1 VRKSAARTARARSLA
16 AGSAPSDR
24 GTPLPMVEIVL
35 QGMDVEDWVTR
46 TLSSLGVTFRL
57 IACRPSDRG
66 RRRLLR
72 LFEVQTDES
81 GVAPVVSRLRS
92 KLASRDV
99 AVSELGP
106 TRALLRVSVPMPAA
120 CSVAFDLGD
129 FCIRCPFLGKED
141 AVASLPWKVLVPRID
156 DARRLRR
163 AAARNGA
170 PGATLVRAGAYRSRW
185 GLTVR
190 QERALRTAFEIGY
203 FDYPRRA
210 SLSTLATR
218 LGVGRSTALE
228 LLRKASTKLAAQ
240 WLLPEPALDS
250 AP

>member
-1 VRKSAARTARARSLA
+1 MRKSAARTARARSLA

-141 AVASLPWKVLVPRID
+141 AVASLSVKLSDEEV
-156 DARRLRR
+156 RL
-163 AAARNGA
+163 
-170 PGATLVRAGAYRSRW
+170 
-185 GLTVR
+185 
-190 QERALRTAFEIGY
+190 
-203 FDYPRRA
+203 
-210 SLSTLATR
+210 
-218 LGVGRSTALE
+218 LE
-228 LLRKASTKLAAQ
+228 
-240 WLLPEPALDS
+240 EPYI
-250 AP
+250 PHPVKGHQ